1 MIKEIG
7 FKLLALALFLR
18 ILVSVFL
25 FHPDIKTINFQV
37 SFLKQG
43 VVNIYPYLIEN
54 RATLPLKEE
63 FVYFP
68 LTYFSL
74 GSYHS
79 LVSSL
84 LGENFKH
91 WIFNADSNLVVSD
104 SNFYLYQLAL
114 KFPLLFVDFIIGYL
128 IYLYFKGTGKEK
140 DSAILWFFN
149 PFTIF
154 LIYAYS
160 NIDIYTVLLTLLS
173 LLLFKNK
180 KMLFSAVV
188 LGLAIS
194 FKLYPLL
201 FVPFFVLSVKDLK
214 EKVMFLVLPVLTFV
228 LTILPFIS
236 KAFVNSALL
245 SGLSTRI
252 LVPNFSIG
260 SGESVIISI
269 VVISSLFFFG
279 LAKSLNLSLVKYLV
293 IVLFTVFSFA
303 HFHIS
308 WILWLTPLL
317 LILYVENKNLRVLIG
332 LWLIVAISIPL
343 LYSDRS
349 MTISLFRTYSLWFD
363 QLPTPFVVLQKVYD
377 PFALM
382 SILHS
387 VLIGISLTLS
397 ALLVKTNKDENN

>member
-79 LVSSL
+79 FISSL
-84 LGENFKH
+84 LGENFKN

-293 IVLFTVFSFA
+293 VVLFTVFSFA

>member
-7 FKLLALALFLR
+7 FKLIALAVFLR
-18 ILVSVFL
+18 ILVSIFL

-54 RATLPLKEE
+54 KATLPLKEE

-74 GSYHS
+74 GSYNS

-84 LGENFKH
+84 LGESFKT
-91 WIFNADSNLVVSD
+91 WLFNADSNLVVSD
-104 SNFYLYQLAL
+104 SNLYLYQFAM
-114 KFPLLFVDFIIGYL
+114 KFPLLVVDLLIGYL

-140 DSAILWFFN
+140 DSIILWLFN
-149 PFTIF
+149 PFTII

-160 NIDIYTVLLTLLS
+160 NIDIYAVLLTLVS

-180 KMLFSAVV
+180 KMLFSAIV

-201 FVPFFVLSVKDLK
+201 FVPFFVLSVKELK
-214 EKVMFLVLPVLTFV
+214 EKIMFLVLPVLTFI
-228 LTILPFIS
+228 LTIVPFIS

-252 LVPNFSIG
+252 LTPNFTIG
-260 SGESVIISI
+260 SGESVIIAI
-269 VVISSLFFFG
+269 VVISALFFFG
-279 LAKSLNLSLVKYLV
+279 LSKNINLNIVKYLV

-303 HFHIS
+303 HYHIS
-308 WILWLTPLL
+308 WLLWLTPLL
-317 LILYVENKNLRVLIG
+317 LILYIENKNLRVLIS
-332 LWLIVAISIPL
+332 LWLMVAISIPL

-387 VLIGISLTLS
+387 VLIGLSLTLS